1 MSTAASAD
9 VNSAVSAAISTAVD
23 AVEKIAADAA
33 EPASGPDREPE
44 AQRQRAL
51 PRLPAPGPLWGPY
64 PMLPMRPRGDPPRA
78 QAPWP
83 RLSGRALRAV
93 VGHARRLIEAGDCAA
108 ARPAASHLP
117 AAHADLAVRLAQ
129 AARAAE
135 AALGLRPFDT
145 QLMAAAAMLGGQL
158 AEMATGEGKTLAMAL
173 AAAVAARAGAPV
185 HVVTANAYL
194 AARDAAWLAPFY
206 AALGL
211 RVAALCPGEDEAQR
225 RAAHGHHVVYA
236 TASELAFDHL
246 RDHLACPALT
256 GGPGGAL
263 RHHLRALGARALDSL
278 RTGTPLP
285 GGPQA
290 ATPPDTARP
299 LLPGLCVALLDEA
312 DSILLDEAG
321 VPLVLSRQRP
331 HAARRAFLWQAL
343 ALARQLRPA
352 HYGLDAAARR
362 AWLTE
367 AGQQAVADAS
377 AAWGGPWLRRRY
389 REEALATALTALHL
403 CRRDVHYLVRPADR
417 SADAP
422 AERAAHPPAAPAA
435 NPAAPATRGTAQ
447 SAAPPASHPAAH
459 QHGPAA
465 RGSRIE
471 LLDELTGRPAPGR
484 VWPRGLHTAVE
495 IKEGCPPGEDSET
508 VAQITYPRFF
518 GRYLLLGGMS
528 GTLWEA
534 RGELRRVHGLP
545 VVRIP
550 LRRPSRLRRLPT
562 RWVDGEPWGPLA
574 RHVRALSAAGRP
586 VLVGTDSVAD
596 SEALSAALQRLGQP
610 HAVLNAR
617 QDAQEAAIVAAAGRA
632 GQVTVATR
640 MAGRGTDIA
649 LDEPARQAGGLHV
662 IHCQRNPNRRMD
674 RQLIGRAARQGE
686 PGSAERWL
694 WRRTTATVVAAGTGA
709 ADCPPRPASPCASR
723 PSISAPGCRNH
734 DQDTDGERAGRGGP
748 WLGAWQRAWQL
759 RAGGWA
765 RLRTALAQRWQEHR
779 QALLRRHLL
788 EQDKEWERQQARAGQ
803 RPGPPA

>member
-1 MSTAASAD
+1 
-9 VNSAVSAAISTAVD
+9 
-23 AVEKIAADAA
+23 
-33 EPASGPDREPE
+33 
-44 AQRQRAL
+44 
-51 PRLPAPGPLWGPY
+51 
-64 PMLPMRPRGDPPRA
+64 MRPRGDPPRA
-78 QAPWP
+78 QALWP

-93 VGHARRLIEAGDCAA
+93 VGHARRLIEAGACAA

-117 AAHADLAVRLAQ
+117 AEQADLAARLAQ
-129 AARAAE
+129 AARAADGT
-135 AALGLRPFDT
+135 LGLQPFDT

-194 AARDAAWLAPFY
+194 AARDAAWLTPFY

-211 RVAALCPGEDEAQR
+211 RVAALRPGEDEAQR

-256 GGPGGAL
+256 GGPGDAL
-263 RHHLRALGARALDSL
+263 RHHLRALGARAPQGTAEDGQAPRGLL
-278 RTGTPLP
+278 GRAQAPHGTAAGTPVGTPATRGPRDGTPAPP
-285 GGPQA
+285 GE
-290 ATPPDTARP
+290 ARP

-343 ALARQLRPA
+343 ALARQLGPA
-352 HYGLDAAARR
+352 HYGLDATARR

-367 AGQQAVADAS
+367 AGQQAVAELS

-403 CRRDVHYLVRPADR
+403 CRRDVHYLVRPADQ
-417 SADAP
+417 SAHGSADGAADAP
-422 AERAAHPPAAPAA
+422 AAP
-435 NPAAPATRGTAQ
+435 
-447 SAAPPASHPAAH
+447 HPAAH
-459 QHGPAA
+459 RQGPAA
-465 RGSRIE
+465 RGPRIE

-495 IKEGCPPGEDSET
+495 IKEGCPPGDDSET

-562 RWVDGEPWGPLA
+562 RWVDGEPWGLLA

-674 RQLIGRAARQGE
+674 RQLIGRAARQGA

-694 WRRTTATVVAAGTGA
+694 WRRPAVAPAGA
-709 ADCPPRPASPCASR
+709 APSAASQRTAAPPGQGPAPAETACPAHGASPGAAHARSA
-723 PSISAPGCRNH
+723 PAFISAAGCRNH
-734 DQDTDGERAGRGGP
+734 DLDTDGERAGRGGP
-748 WLGAWQRAWQL
+748 WLGAWQRAWQ
-759 RAGGWA
+759 RWAGAWA
-765 RLRTALAQRWQEHR
+765 RVRTALAQRWQEQR

-803 RPGPPA
+803 RTGPPA

>member
-1 MSTAASAD
+1 MQ
-9 VNSAVSAAISTAVD
+9 
-23 AVEKIAADAA
+23 
-33 EPASGPDREPE
+33 PLRP
-44 AQRQRAL
+44 
-51 PRLPAPGPLWGPY
+51 PGA
-64 PMLPMRPRGDPPRA
+64 PPRA
-78 QAPWP
+78 QPLWP

-93 VGHARRLIEAGDCAA
+93 VGHARWLIEAGDCAA

-117 AAHADLAVRLAQ
+117 AEQADLAARLAQ
-129 AARAAE
+129 AARAADGT
-135 AALGLRPFDT
+135 LGLQPFDT

-194 AARDAAWLAPFY
+194 AARDAAWLTPFY

-211 RVAALCPGEDEAQR
+211 RVAALRPGEDEAQR

-263 RHHLRALGARALDSL
+263 RHHLRALGARAPQGTAEDGQAPRGLL
-278 RTGTPLP
+278 GRAQAPHGTAAGTPVGPPATRGPRDGTPAPP
-285 GGPQA
+285 GE
-290 ATPPDTARP
+290 ARP

-343 ALARQLRPA
+343 ALARQLGPA
-352 HYGLDAAARR
+352 HYGLDATARR

-367 AGQQAVADAS
+367 AGQQAVAELS

-417 SADAP
+417 PADGP
-422 AERAAHPPAAPAA
+422 AHEPIDRPADTPADRPAHRPAGLAA
-435 NPAAPATRGTAQ
+435 NPAADPQR
-447 SAAPPASHPAAH
+447 
-459 QHGPAA
+459 PAA

-495 IKEGCPPGEDSET
+495 IKEGCPPGDDSET

-562 RWVDGEPWGPLA
+562 RWVDGEPWSPLA

-694 WRRTTATVVAAGTGA
+694 WRRPAVAPAGA
-709 ADCPPRPASPCASR
+709 APSAASQRTAAPPGQGPAPAETACSAHGASPGAAHARSA
-723 PSISAPGCRNH
+723 PASISAAGCRNH
-734 DQDTDGERAGRGGP
+734 DLDTDGERAGRGGP

-759 RAGGWA
+759 RAGAWA
-765 RLRTALAQRWQEHR
+765 RLRTALAQRWQEQR